1 MMSKI
6 AVLGTG
12 SWATAL
18 SRVLVDNQ
26 NEVMMYGIEQ
36 DQIDDINNNHQNTAY
51 FENISLENEIKATNN
66 LAEALEDMDYLLIT
80 IPTQFVKDTLLQVK
94 PLIKKKV
101 TVINAAKGFD
111 LGTNMRMSDTIRSVL
126 DDTLINPVV
135 SLIGPSHAEEVVIRM
150 LTTVCAVS
158 LDDNFAKDVQ
168 ILFSNDY
175 FRVYRMN
182 DEVGAEYGVAIKN
195 VIAVAA
201 GVLSGLGYGDNT
213 KAALITRGLAE
224 MVRYGI
230 KKGGKLETY
239 MGLTGIGDLI
249 VTCSSV
255 HSRNF
260 QAGLE
265 IGRTNDARSFMK
277 NNKKTCEG
285 IRTCRVI
292 YEDAKKYEDIELPI
306 INAIYNVL
314 YNNHEPKRE
323 IQQLMRRELKIE
335 R

>member
-1 MMSKI
+1 MSKI
-6 AVLGTG
+6 GVLGTG

-18 SRVLVDNQ
+18 SRVLIDNQ
-26 NEVMMYGIEQ
+26 NEVIMYGIDQ
-36 DQIDDINNNHQNTAY
+36 NQIDDINNNHQNKT
-51 FENISLENEIKATNN
+51 FFKDVLLEKEIKATNN
-66 LAEALEDMDYLLIT
+66 LEEAL
-80 IPTQFVKDTLLQVK
+80 KD
-94 PLIKKKV
+94 
-101 TVINAAKGFD
+101 
-111 LGTNMRMSDTIRSVL
+111 
-126 DDTLINPVV
+126 
-135 SLIGPSHAEEVVIRM
+135 HAEEVVIRM

-158 LDDNFAKDVQ
+158 LDEKMAEDVQ
-168 ILFSNDY
+168 MLFSNDY
-175 FRVYRMN
+175 FRVYRLT

-201 GVLSGLGYGDNT
+201 GVLSGIGYGDNT

-224 MVRYGI
+224 MVRYGM

-239 MGLTGIGDLI
+239 MGLTGVGDLI

-260 QAGLE
+260 QAGVE
-265 IGRTNDARSFMK
+265 IGKTNDAREFMK

-285 IRTCRVI
+285 IRTCKVI
-292 YEDAKKYEDIELPI
+292 YEDAKKYDDIELPI

-323 IQQLMRRELKIE
+323 IQQLMKRELKIE
-335 R
+335 W

>member
-1 MMSKI
+1 MSKI

-18 SRVLVDNQ
+18 SRVLIDNQ
-26 NEVMMYGIEQ
+26 NEIMMYGIDQE
-36 DQIDDINNNHQNTAY
+36 QIDDINFNHQNEA
-51 FENISLENEIKATNN
+51 FFHNISLESEIKATNN
-66 LAEALEDMDYLLIT
+66 LEEALMDMDYLLIT
-80 IPTQFVKDTLLQVK
+80 IPTQFVKETLEQVK
-94 PLIKKKV
+94 PLIKKKI

-126 DDTLINPVV
+126 DENLINPVV
-135 SLIGPSHAEEVVIRM
+135 SLIGPSHAEEVVVRM

-158 LDDNFAKDVQ
+158 LYEDTARDVQ
-168 ILFSNDY
+168 TLFSNDY
-175 FRVYRMN
+175 FRVYRLN

-224 MVRYGI
+224 MVRYGT

-239 MGLTGIGDLI
+239 MGLTGVGDLI

-265 IGRTNDARSFMK
+265 IGKTNDARAFMK

-292 YEDAKKYEDIELPI
+292 YEDAKKYTDIELPI

-335 R
+335 G

>member
-1 MMSKI
+1 MAKI

-12 SWATAL
+12 TWATAL
-18 SRVLVDNQ
+18 SRVLYDNGHHPL
-26 NEVMMYGIEQ
+26 MYGIEESQ
-36 DQIDDINNNHQNTAY
+36 VNDINYFHRNTT
-51 FENISLENEIKATNN
+51 FFGDLILEDGIKAT
-66 LAEALEDMDYLLIT
+66 LDLSEAMQDAKYILIT
-80 IPTQFVKDTLLQVK
+80 IPTQFVKDTLLKVK
-94 PLIKKKV
+94 PLITKKMI
-101 TVINAAKGFD
+101 VINASKGFD

-126 DDTLINPVV
+126 KEDEIYPVV

-158 LDDNFAKDVQ
+158 LDEEISRDVQ
-168 ILFSNDY
+168 HLFSNTY
-175 FRVYRMN
+175 FRVYRME

-201 GVLSGLGYGDNT
+201 GALVGLGYGDNT

-224 MVRYGI
+224 MVRYGM

-239 MGLTGIGDLI
+239 MGLTGVGDLI

-265 IGRTNDARSFMK
+265 IGRTNDARTFMK
-277 NNKKTCEG
+277 NNIKTCEG

-292 YEDAKKYEDIELPI
+292 HEDAKNYPDIEIPI
-306 INAIYNVL
+306 INAIYEVL
-314 YNNHEPKRE
+314 YENQEPKVV
-323 IQQLMRRELKIE
+323 INKLMQRELKVE
-335 R
+335 K

>member
-1 MMSKI
+1 MSKI

-18 SRVLVDNQ
+18 SRVLIDNQ
-26 NEVMMYGIEQ
+26 NEIMMYGIDQE
-36 DQIDDINNNHQNTAY
+36 QIDDINFNHQNEA
-51 FENISLENEIKATNN
+51 FFHNISLESEIKATNN
-66 LAEALEDMDYLLIT
+66 LEEALMDMDYLLIT
-80 IPTQFVKDTLLQVK
+80 IPTQFVKETLEQVK
-94 PLIKKKV
+94 PFIKKKI

-126 DDTLINPVV
+126 DENLINPVV
-135 SLIGPSHAEEVVIRM
+135 SLIGPSHAEEVVVRM

-158 LDDNFAKDVQ
+158 LDDDTARDVQ
-168 ILFSNDY
+168 TLFSNDY
-175 FRVYRMN
+175 FRVYRLN

-224 MVRYGI
+224 MVRYGT

-239 MGLTGIGDLI
+239 MGLTGVGDLI

-265 IGRTNDARSFMK
+265 IGKTNDARAFMK

-292 YEDAKKYEDIELPI
+292 YEDAKKYTDIELPI

-335 R
+335 G

>member
-1 MMSKI
+1 M
-6 AVLGTG
+6 
-12 SWATAL
+12 
-18 SRVLVDNQ
+18 
-26 NEVMMYGIEQ
+26 
-36 DQIDDINNNHQNTAY
+36 
-51 FENISLENEIKATNN
+51 
-66 LAEALEDMDYLLIT
+66 DMDYLLIT
-80 IPTQFVKDTLLQVK
+80 IPTQFVKETLEQVK
-94 PLIKKKV
+94 PLIKKKI

-126 DDTLINPVV
+126 DENLINPVV
-135 SLIGPSHAEEVVIRM
+135 SLIGPSHAEEVVVRM

-158 LDDNFAKDVQ
+158 LDDDTARDVQ
-168 ILFSNDY
+168 TLFSNDY
-175 FRVYRMN
+175 FRVYRLN

-224 MVRYGI
+224 MVRYGT

-239 MGLTGIGDLI
+239 MGLTGVGDLI

-265 IGRTNDARSFMK
+265 IGKTNDARAFMK

-285 IRTCRVI
+285 IHTCRVI
-292 YEDAKKYEDIELPI
+292 YEDAKKYTDIELPI

-335 R
+335 G

>member
-1 MMSKI
+1 MSKI

-18 SRVLVDNQ
+18 SRVLIDNQ
-26 NEVMMYGIEQ
+26 NEIMMYGIDQE
-36 DQIDDINNNHQNTAY
+36 QIDDINFNHQNEA
-51 FENISLENEIKATNN
+51 FFHNISLESEIKATNN
-66 LAEALEDMDYLLIT
+66 LEEALMDMDYLLIT
-80 IPTQFVKDTLLQVK
+80 IPTQFVKETLEQVK
-94 PLIKKKV
+94 PLIKKKI

-126 DDTLINPVV
+126 DENLINPVV
-135 SLIGPSHAEEVVIRM
+135 SLIGPSHAEEVVVRM

-158 LDDNFAKDVQ
+158 LDDDTARDVHT
-168 ILFSNDY
+168 LFSNDY
-175 FRVYRMN
+175 FRVYRLN

-224 MVRYGI
+224 MVRYGT

-239 MGLTGIGDLI
+239 MGLTGVGDLI

-265 IGRTNDARSFMK
+265 IGKTNDARAFMK

-292 YEDAKKYEDIELPI
+292 YEDAKKYTDIELPI

-335 R
+335 G

>member
-1 MMSKI
+1 MSKI

-18 SRVLVDNQ
+18 SRVLIDNQ
-26 NEVMMYGIEQ
+26 NEIMMYGIDQE
-36 DQIDDINNNHQNTAY
+36 QIDDINFNHQNEA
-51 FENISLENEIKATNN
+51 FFHNISLESEIKATNN
-66 LAEALEDMDYLLIT
+66 LEEALMDMDYLLIT
-80 IPTQFVKDTLLQVK
+80 IPTQFVKETLEQVK
-94 PLIKKKV
+94 PLIKKKI

-126 DDTLINPVV
+126 DENLINPVV
-135 SLIGPSHAEEVVIRM
+135 SLIGPSHAEEVVVRM

-158 LDDNFAKDVQ
+158 LDDDTSRDVQ
-168 ILFSNDY
+168 TLFSNDY
-175 FRVYRMN
+175 FRVYRLN

-224 MVRYGI
+224 MVRYGT

-239 MGLTGIGDLI
+239 MGLTGVGDLI

-265 IGRTNDARSFMK
+265 IGKTNDARAFMK

-292 YEDAKKYEDIELPI
+292 YEDAKKYTDIELPI

-335 R
+335 G